1 MPKLHTLAFAFAFPA
16 LLAAQAP
23 APAAQAAPAAPAAK
37 VSPAKHHHRRAKEKG
52 LVGDSSTKTFHRAD
66 CAQVA
71 DIKADAKVSFTR
83 RAEAVQ
89 AGYKP
94 CETCKP

>member
-1 MPKLHTLAFAFAFPA
+1 MPKLAALTFAFPA

-23 APAAQAAPAAPAAK
+23 APAAQPAPAA
-37 VSPAKHHHRRAKEKG
+37 VKHHAHRAKEKG
-52 LVGDSSTKTFHRAD
+52 LVGDSSTKTFHRAS
-66 CAQVA
+66 CAHVA

-94 CETCKP
+94 CEDCKP